1 VATKKGTRNFFSPL
15 SFVEVF
21 GSGIR
26 DKHPGSAILCSRLK
40 CEIIFDNRIM
50 RVNQILKVVLLH
62 LWHVKVK
69 TTRGFSNNSLDDFH
83 IDKTAP

>member
-1 VATKKGTRNFFSPL
+1 MATEKGTIIFFSPL

-21 GSGIR
+21 GMYKTTLG
-26 DKHPGSAILCSRLK
+26 SRLK

-50 RVNQILKVVLLH
+50 KVNHILKVVLLD

-69 TTRGFSNNSLDDFH
+69 TTRGFSNNSLDDFL
-83 IDKTAP
+83 IGKTAL